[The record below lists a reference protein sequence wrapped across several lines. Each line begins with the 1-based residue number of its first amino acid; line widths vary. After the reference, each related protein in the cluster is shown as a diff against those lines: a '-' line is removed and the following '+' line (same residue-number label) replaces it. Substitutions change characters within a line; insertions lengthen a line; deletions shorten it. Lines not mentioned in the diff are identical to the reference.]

1 MSATSK
7 LGAVV
12 AAAKATKTTIRAG
25 VVNDVPDA
33 THATVD
39 IGDRSVLCKVP
50 ASVGMVAAGQVV
62 RVEIAGNRYT
72 VQAVISYD
80 RTGGTVAARTY
91 YEKKLD
97 GTLICRG
104 SYGFPANAGASQS
117 YVWTFPVPFVGEAP
131 FITVTPDTTAPQNC
145 PTSKSGVSLTGCTIW
160 LTRSTNAATT
170 VDFEAEGRWQ

>member
-50 ASVGMVAAGQVV
+50 ASVGTVALGQVV

-80 RTGGTVAARTY
+80 RTGGTVAGKTFYRRY
-91 YEKKLD
+91 LD
-97 GTLICRG
+97 GTLKCRG
-104 SYGFPANAGASQS
+104 SVGFPANAGVSQS
-117 YVWTFPVPFVGEAP
+117 YAWTFPVPFVGELPAIRVIP
-131 FITVTPDTTAPQNC
+131 YTTAPQN
-145 PTSKSGVSLTGCTIW
+145 SSVSVSAVTLTGCTIW
-160 LTRSTNAATT
+160 LTRSTDAATT
-170 VDFEAEGRWQ
+170 VDFSAEGEWQ